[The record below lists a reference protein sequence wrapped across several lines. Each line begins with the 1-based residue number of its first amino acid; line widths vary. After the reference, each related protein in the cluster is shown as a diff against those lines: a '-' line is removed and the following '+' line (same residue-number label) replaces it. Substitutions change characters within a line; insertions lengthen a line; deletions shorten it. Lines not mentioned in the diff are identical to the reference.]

1 MSAQPITCRLE
12 EPDGTPLA
20 GGMVRLASADEA
32 EVTGL
37 DRPGRV
43 VQRCLLGGLR
53 EVVVRLGEGAPITAY
68 LERIAF
74 DARQGRVCLLRL
86 RDPMRAA

>member
-1 MSAQPITCRLE
+1 MSTQSIACRLE
-12 EPDGTPLA
+12 EPDGTLLA
-20 GGMVRLASADEA
+20 AGLMRLATAGEA

-53 EVVVRLGEGAPITAY
+53 DILLRLGDSAPVTARM
-68 LERIAF
+68 ERIAF
-74 DARQGRVCLLRL
+74 DARQGRVCTLRL
-86 RDPMRAA
+86 GAA